1 MRTRTIFISV
11 LLILSAAF
19 YVACDT
25 GITGDLNP
33 NQPPRTF
40 LTVNEINLPEG
51 ERLVSQVTISWWGD
65 DPDGYIVGYE
75 FRIGDDPGEPWTF
88 TTNTDST
95 FVLPIEEGDQD
106 ADVRFTVRA
115 VDNDGAV
122 DPDPAS
128 LVFPIR
134 NSPPSISFK
143 TNETPPDTT
152 YRVFS
157 FGFEATDPDGDANLN
172 RIEIALNDSTD
183 WFELDVNI
191 SFVTFRV
198 DDTVEPATA
207 QLFLGRALNT
217 TQATF
222 DSINLDEVN
231 EFYIR
236 AVDNAGA
243 ISPVVVHEWFI
254 KRQTSRILF
263 LNDFEGSASN
273 SRAELH
279 LGLLSELG
287 FTEVDYLNISDGQ
300 ATGGRRVPFTNALH
314 DRSLAE
320 PTINLMMAEWD
331 HIYWMSNNL
340 DRNIGYAIEYT
351 TRFFNEGGTMFINI
365 PTKNV
370 PSDNPI
376 FQFLPFQQMEQ
387 LPSGQQSFY
396 IASGSEIMANEEVLT
411 DPPTLVFRRNLLS
424 YYPLI
429 PFGETVELFEANF
442 QTRAPITGQISDF
455 DGSKLISSTNPEE
468 NILYFG
474 IDLTEFTEGSDLVRL
489 LEITCIETLGFQQ

>member
-1 MRTRTIFISV
+1 MQKRTIFISL
-11 LLILSAAF
+11 LLIAAAAL
-19 YVACDT
+19 YTACDT
-25 GITGDLNP
+25 GVSGDFNE
-33 NQPPRTF
+33 NQPPKTF
-40 LTVNEINLPEG
+40 LTINDINLPEG
-51 ERLVSQVTISWWGD
+51 ERLVSQVNISWWGD

-75 FRIGDDPGEPWTF
+75 FRIGDDPDEPWTF
-88 TTNTDST
+88 TTRTDST

-115 VDNDGAV
+115 VDNEGAV
-122 DPDPAS
+122 DPEPPS

-134 NSPPSISFK
+134 NSPPNISFR

-157 FGFEATDPDGDANLN
+157 FGFTASDPDGDANLN
-172 RIEIALNDSTD
+172 RLEIALNDSSS
-183 WFELDVNI
+183 WLELDVNI
-191 SFVTFRV
+191 NFVTFRV

-207 QLFLGRALNT
+207 ELFLGRALNT
-217 TQATF
+217 TQETF
-222 DSINLDEVN
+222 DTIFLDDMN
-231 EFYIR
+231 EFYVR

-243 ISPVVVHEWFI
+243 ISQIGVHEWYI
-254 KRQTSRILF
+254 KRQTSNILF

-273 SRAELH
+273 TRAELH
-279 LGLLSELG
+279 LNLLAELG
-287 FTEVDYLNISDGQ
+287 FTEVDYIDISDGQ
-300 ATGGRRVPFTNALH
+300 ATGGQRVPFTTALPA
-314 DRSLAE
+314 RALAE

-351 TRFFNEGGTMFINI
+351 TRFFDEGGTMFINM

-376 FQFLPFQQMEQ
+376 FQFLPFQRMET
-387 LPSGQQSFY
+387 LPTGEQSFF
-396 IASGSEIMANEEVLT
+396 IANGSEIEANEDVL
-411 DPPTLVFRRNLLS
+411 DNPPQLTFRRNLLS
-424 YYPLI
+424 YYPII
-429 PFGETVELFEANF
+429 PFGETVELFEADF

-468 NILYFG
+468 NILFFG
-474 IDLTEFTEGSDLVRL
+474 IDLTEFTEDSDLVRL